1 VEGKG
6 SQGEG
11 EDYGRRLK
19 KLESKPTASS
29 EPQRDERR
37 SERIFKK
44 KNHPYEKESR
54 KCEAYRFFVAY
65 KRRGETKKLMFGGRS
80 PVLLVGGGRKGPTIH
95 S

>member
-1 VEGKG
+1 MERKG

-29 EPQRDERR
+29 EPQRDERK
-37 SERIFKK
+37 SERIFK

-65 KRRGETKKLMFGGRS
+65 KSKKGRNETN
-80 PVLLVGGGRKGPTIH
+80 V
-95 S
+95 

>member
-1 VEGKG
+1 VERKG

-29 EPQRDERR
+29 EPQRDERK
-37 SERIFKK
+37 SERIFK

-65 KRRGETKKLMFGGRS
+65 KSKKGRNETN
-80 PVLLVGGGRKGPTIH
+80 V
-95 S
+95 